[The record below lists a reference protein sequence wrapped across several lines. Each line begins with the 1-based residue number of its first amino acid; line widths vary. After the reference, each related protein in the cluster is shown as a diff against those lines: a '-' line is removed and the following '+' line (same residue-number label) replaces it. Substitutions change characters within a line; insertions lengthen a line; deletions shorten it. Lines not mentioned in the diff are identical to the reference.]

1 MTIIVYARSTGFL
14 LLFMPES
21 PFPLAFILR
30 PMESPTFFRTILALV
45 DLFQELDVADL
56 IPNEL

>member
-1 MTIIVYARSTGFL
+1 MPGQPVFL

-30 PMESPTFFRTILALV
+30 PMESPTFSRTILALV